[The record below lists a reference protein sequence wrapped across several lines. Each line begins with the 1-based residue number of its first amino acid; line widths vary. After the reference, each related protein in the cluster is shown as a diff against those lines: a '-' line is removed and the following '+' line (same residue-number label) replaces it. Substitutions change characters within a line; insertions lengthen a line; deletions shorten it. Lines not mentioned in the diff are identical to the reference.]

1 MGMKTLLIT
10 GGAGYIGSHMVKLL
24 SGQGCFPVILDN
36 LSTGHRE
43 AVTAGE
49 FVEGD
54 IADAGLLAELCKRYH
69 FDGVMHFASS
79 ILVGE
84 SMQNPAK
91 YYTNNLQKSIALL
104 NAVVEHDL
112 PSFIFSST
120 AAIFGEPAY
129 TPIDEAH
136 PKNPVNVYGRTKYIF
151 EQVMQDYARAYGLK
165 IGALRYFNAA
175 GADPDGELGE
185 CHTPETHLI
194 PLLLQVARG
203 RKSAIDVFGND
214 YATIDGTC
222 IRDYV
227 HVTDLCQAHLQL
239 FAYLEQGGNEW
250 DFNLGTGRGYSVY
263 EVVKEVKNVT
273 GKDVPVNAKPRRE
286 GDPAVLVADGT
297 KAKDILR
304 WLPERSDITTIIG
317 DAWRWES
324 GK

>member
-24 SGQGCFPVILDN
+24 SSQGYFPVILDN
-36 LSTGHRE
+36 VSTGHRE
-43 AVTAGE
+43 AVTTGE

-54 IADAGLLAELCKRYH
+54 IADAELLAGLCQRYR

-84 SMQNPAK
+84 SMQNPAH

-104 NAVVEHDL
+104 NGVVEHGIA
-112 PSFIFSST
+112 SFIFSST

-151 EQVMQDYARAYGLK
+151 EQVMQDYARAYGVK

-175 GADPDGELGE
+175 GADPGGELGE

-203 RKSAIDVFGND
+203 QKSAIDVFGND
-214 YATIDGTC
+214 YATMDGTC

-239 FAYLEQGGNEW
+239 FSYLEQGGEEW

-263 EVVKEVKNVT
+263 EVVKEVENVT
-273 GKDVPVNAKPRRE
+273 GKKVPVNIKPRRE
-286 GDPAVLVADGT
+286 GDPAILVADGT
-297 KAKDILR
+297 KAKDILC
-304 WLPERSDITTIIG
+304 WQPERSDITTIIG